1 MEARKSGAVLT
12 MGSSTTVSVEPK
24 ATLAAGPEQQAL
36 QDYDSREFMHSA
48 TLEADRSP
56 LTVVVLG
63 ASGDLAKKKTF
74 PALFN
79 LYRQGFLPV
88 KQVKIVG
95 YARSKLSD
103 DELRGRLRGY
113 LKVDQ
118 VDPTKEPS
126 KVLEQFLGLV
136 SYTAGAYDSVEGFKA
151 LNHVVADHEAQI
163 SGATGPTR
171 RLFYLALPPSVYPQ
185 VSAMVSAHC
194 MNQRGWSRVI
204 VEKPFGKDLQSSEE
218 LSQQLGDLFQEDQLY
233 RIDHYLGKE
242 IVQNLLVMRFANR
255 FFVPLWN
262 RDNIDNVQIVFR
274 EDFGTEGRG
283 GYFDEYGIIRDI
295 IQNHLLQVLCLVA
308 MEKPVSL
315 DPEHIRD
322 EKVKV
327 LKAITPIKD
336 EDVVLGQYEGYK
348 DDPTV
353 PKDSVT
359 PTFATIALHIHNER
373 WDGVPFIMKA
383 GKALDSR
390 KAEIRVQFKDVPGD
404 IFKCNKQGRNE
415 FVMRLQPSEAMYMKL
430 TVKNPGLEMRA
441 TQSELDLS
449 YKQRYQDHVIPEA
462 YERLLLDTI
471 RGDHSHFVRRDEL
484 RVAWEIFTPLLH
496 RIDAGELLP
505 KLYKPGGRGPEEADQ
520 LVTRLGYRRTL
531 GYIWIPPTLS
541 NM

>member
-1 MEARKSGAVLT
+1 MSPPTTE
-12 MGSSTTVSVEPK
+12 TTVAPPSAAARELASPVVPLVSRQFDDASPQARTVAGGCLSVI
-24 ATLAAGPEQQAL
+24 L
-36 QDYDSREFMHSA
+36 
-48 TLEADRSP
+48 
-56 LTVVVLG
+56 LG

-74 PALFN
+74 PAIFN
-79 LYRQGFLPV
+79 LYKQGFLPND
-88 KQVKIVG
+88 QLQIFG
-95 YARSKLSD
+95 YARSKMTD
-103 DELRGRLRGY
+103 TELRNRIRGY
-113 LKVDQ
+113 RDMEDSWILSCSWQ
-118 VDPTKEPS
+118 VT
-126 KVLEQFLGLV
+126 
-136 SYTAGAYDSVEGFKA
+136 Y
-151 LNHVVADHEAQI
+151 I
-163 SGATGPTR
+163 SGPYDEESGYIKLSEQIASHENNKCGTTCSTR
-171 RLFYLALPPSVYPQ
+171 RLFYLALPPSVYPL
-185 VSAMVSAHC
+185 VSRMVRKHC
-194 MNQRGWSRVI
+194 MNPHSLVFGVHVTGGWSRVV
-204 VEKPFGKDLQSSEE
+204 VEKPFGKDLASSEDLSSE
-218 LSQQLGDLFQEDQLY
+218 LGKLFTEDQLY

-262 RDNIDNVQIVFR
+262 RDNIANIQIVFK

-295 IQNHLLQVLCLVA
+295 IQNHLLQVLCLVT

-315 DPEHIRD
+315 TPEHVRD

-327 LKAITPIKD
+327 LRAVQPIRD

-359 PTFATIALHIHNER
+359 PTFASIILHINNER

-404 IFKCNKQGRNE
+404 IFKCQKQGRNE

-430 TVKNPGLEMRA
+430 TVKQPGLDMKA

-449 YKQRYQDHVIPEA
+449 YQQRYQDVVIPEA
-462 YERLLLDTI
+462 YERLILDTI
-471 RGDHSHFVRRDEL
+471 RGDQQHFVRRDEL

-496 RIDAGELLP
+496 RIDEGKLKAVPYEQGSRGPKEADELLNV
-505 KLYKPGGRGPEEADQ
+505 RA
-520 LVTRLGYRRTL
+520 GYVRTD
-531 GYIWIPPTLS
+531 GYIWIPPSLKA
-541 NM
+541 